1 MAWYR
6 ETLHPYVQEL
16 VCIEESLFEGRT
28 AHQAVHIFRNASM
41 GIVMALDGVIQTT
54 EADEFIYHEMLAHLP
69 ILAHGRVRRVLV
81 IGGGDGGCIEE
92 VLKHAVERVVMVDLD
107 SEVVA
112 LAKRYLGS
120 ISRGAFED
128 PRLELIIADGAG
140 YVARS
145 EDRFDL
151 IIIDSTDPIGPG
163 LVLFEEAFYAG
174 CRRRLEEGGILITQN
189 GVPFFQRQA
198 FDQTRAARARLFRHT
213 GYYFATVPT
222 YFGGEMAFGWASDG
236 VDLAAVDLDLVRE
249 RYSAW
254 GGETLYYNPEIH
266 RGTFAIPNYL
276 KVDGPEAGARD

>member
-6 ETLHPYVQEL
+6 ETLHPYIQES
-16 VCIEESLFEGRT
+16 VRIEENLYEGRT

-41 GIVMALDGVIQTT
+41 GVVMALDGVIQTT

-69 ILAHGRVRRVLV
+69 ILAHGRVRCVLV

-107 SEVVA
+107 GEVVD
-112 LAKRYLGS
+112 LAKRHLAS

-128 PRLELIIADGAG
+128 PRLELIIGDGAG
-140 YVARS
+140 YVAGS
-145 EDRFDL
+145 DERFDL
-151 IIIDSTDPIGPG
+151 IIVDSTDPIGPG
-163 LVLFEEAFYAG
+163 VVLFQEPFYAG
-174 CRRRLEEGGILITQN
+174 CRRCLADGGILITQN

-198 FDQTRAARARLFRHT
+198 FDETRAARAGLFRHN

-222 YFGGEMAFGWASDG
+222 YFGGEMAFGWASDA
-236 VDLAAVDLDLVRE
+236 VDLAAVDLDRVRE
-249 RYSAW
+249 RYAAW

-266 RGTFAIPNYL
+266 QGTFAMPNYL
-276 KVDGPEAGARD
+276 KVDGPEAGARA